1 MAKETT
7 AVAVAR
13 QENLP
18 MPVNGFEEVK
28 ALGEMFEKSGM
39 FGCSQQGQG
48 AILVLTCKMAN
59 MTPLDYIRTF
69 HLIEGKPAM
78 RADAML
84 AKFAERGGKYKI
96 SEFSAKRAAAVFSK
110 GDNTLDLEVTM
121 EQAMAAEWPKDS
133 KGGIKKNWRC
143 TPDAMLWAR
152 LVSKAV
158 RILDPGV
165 NSGTYTPEEV
175 QDFDDDDNRVGRARR
190 VAPEAVTSAMTATT
204 PAAETTK
211 QAPANADPE
220 VATTEVAEPEVTKND
235 DEFVMQFGKFKG
247 TAFKDLDDKTLKA
260 LATLKSPT
268 PDAVALAKS
277 MMADDKAG
285 KEDKTRA
292 EMTIN
297 MSRVT
302 DAQKARAQAIL
313 DERAKAQ

>member
-7 AVAVAR
+7 AVAMR

-59 MTPLDYIRTF
+59 LTPLDYIRTF

-96 SEFSAKRAAAVFSK
+96 NEFSAKRAAAVFTK
-110 GDNTLDLEVTM
+110 GDNTLDLELTM
-121 EQAMAAEWPKDS
+121 EQALAAEWPKDN

-175 QDFDDDDNRVGRARR
+175 QDFNDDDDRASRARR
-190 VAPEAVTSAMTATT
+190 VTPEAVTPAMTATVVEPQKPAPVTVDAEIVT
-204 PAAETTK
+204 PEAAATE
-211 QAPANADPE
+211 APAD
-220 VATTEVAEPEVTKND
+220 VTG
-235 DEFVMQFGKFKG
+235 FVMQFGKFKG
-247 TAFKDLDDKTLKA
+247 TPFVDLDDKTLKA
-260 LATLKSPT
+260 LATLKSP
-268 PDAVALAKS
+268 PADAVALAKS
-277 MMADDKAG
+277 VIADDKAS

-292 EMTIN
+292 EMTVN

-302 DAQKARAQAIL
+302 DAQKAKAQVIL